1 MTRSPLRRMMDVV
14 TVMVVAI
21 YLLPLLWIILTAIK
35 PTPDINS
42 LQPVWVF
49 EPTLEHFA
57 EGFNRFAFGRSLL
70 DSSVV
75 VIASTAITMVLA
87 VMCAYALARM
97 KVRGADT
104 ISLTILSLRFMPGVV
119 VAMPYFLM
127 FQGVHLLDT
136 HFGLI
141 AVYVGFG
148 LPFAVWLM
156 RGFLMDLPRDV
167 EEAARLDGL
176 GWLQILWSIIVPMA
190 RSGLAVTTIFTF
202 VFSWNE
208 FLFAFYLT
216 HTKVVTLPIQI
227 FKMIDIY
234 NVLWGP
240 ISAAVLMQLA
250 PMVLVVFILQRHII
264 RGLTLGAVK

>member
-1 MTRSPLRRMMDVV
+1 MTRSPLRRTMDVV
-14 TVMVVAI
+14 TVFVVAM
-21 YLLPLLWIILTAIK
+21 YLTPLLWIILTAIK

-42 LQPVWVF
+42 LTPVWVF

-70 DSSVV
+70 DSTIVV
-75 VIASTAITMVLA
+75 VTSTIITMVMA
-87 VMCAYALARM
+87 VMCAYALARL
-97 KVRGADT
+97 KLRGADT

-119 VAMPYFLM
+119 VAVPYFLM
-127 FQGVHLLDT
+127 FQNVGLLDN
-136 HFGLI
+136 HIGLI
-141 AVYVGFG
+141 IVYVAFG
-148 LPFAVWLM
+148 LPFAIWLM
-156 RGFLMDLPRDV
+156 RGFLMDVPRDV

-176 GWLQILWSIIVPMA
+176 GWMQILWRIIVPMA

-216 HTKVVTLPIQI
+216 HTNVVTLPIQI
-227 FKMIDIY
+227 FKMIDLY

-250 PMVLVVFILQRHII
+250 PMIVVVFLLQRHII